1 MSIQDLLNKYANNLP
16 ETHSVKQSKNF
27 IEIFDEAMNNTCYAH
42 VDGRV
47 YFKEYKLIKNTWKET
62 IVHGFKTD
70 KKTGNL
76 APFRRETFYDNNGFI
91 KFEQST
97 DGVKNDNNVY
107 RKLIGQELET
117 LAPKKVYIEPK
128 KGKELF

>member
-1 MSIQDLLNKYANNLP
+1 MNITDLLNKYTNNLP
-16 ETHSVKQSKNF
+16 ETHSVKQSRNY
-27 IEIFDEAMNNTCYAH
+27 IEIFDEHLNNTCYAH

-47 YFKEYKLIKNTWKET
+47 YFKEYKLVNGMWKET
-62 IVHGFKTD
+62 CVTGFKID

-76 APFRRETFYDNNGFI
+76 APFRRETFYDSNGFV

-97 DGVKNDNNVY
+97 DGVKNDCNLY
-107 RKLIGQELET
+107 RRLIGQQEEQM
-117 LAPKKVYIEPK
+117 APKIIIN